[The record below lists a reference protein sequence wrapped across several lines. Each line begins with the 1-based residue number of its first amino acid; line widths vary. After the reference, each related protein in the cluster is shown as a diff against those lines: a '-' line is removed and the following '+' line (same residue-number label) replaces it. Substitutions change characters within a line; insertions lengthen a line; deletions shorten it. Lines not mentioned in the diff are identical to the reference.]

1 MEIRQTPCRELAS
14 LLRGQLRHMLLLIHM
29 LQSGHLITDQVIS
42 LDEFVAFIFSNQAHV
57 LDPNKQLCPIG
68 PLHRA
73 TSTLVHCVFSTGR
86 APVLNTQWCGNGKI
100 KLFYLWHTARHG
112 SGSVSRS
119 LKWSVSSHVVPTAPL
134 ASWHTINSFIKQWT
148 ALYSWELE

>member
-29 LQSGHLITDQVIS
+29 LQSGHRITDQVIS

-73 TSTLVHCVFSTGR
+73 TSTLVDHIVYS
-86 APVLNTQWCGNGKI
+86 VLVGHRYWIHNDVEI